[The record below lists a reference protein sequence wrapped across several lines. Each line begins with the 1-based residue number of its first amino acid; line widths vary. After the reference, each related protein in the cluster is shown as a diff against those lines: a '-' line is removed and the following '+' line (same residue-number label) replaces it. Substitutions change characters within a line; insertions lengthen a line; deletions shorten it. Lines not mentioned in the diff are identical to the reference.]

1 MLKWFKDKAQKLAA
15 NQCKVNIRMG
25 TKTLVMRSNST
36 YDRILATGRHND
48 GDVERVRSAQ
58 EGLLREIHLGMAN
71 GLQVDEIVQV
81 IEEATEDM
89 DMTKGA
95 RMPLDN
101 VLDSIAPDAVRKTAG
116 IEYLRLETLMDFDL
130 DLGRGRAAVRW
141 QILTPHSTLSEN
153 QTRIALAALQYARIL
168 AVHEEI
174 TAELFR
180 RVATGA
186 QGLIDGDPA
195 LKLDLWQLEDQGL
208 CFQLWPWT
216 MARPEELEGSNTYM
230 ATLEQRKK
238 ENLGI
243 DLRMSLGEERVL
255 AAASALIPLFALSE
269 VLDENGR
276 ALLGKTIRAMNE
288 HLIRSG
294 TLGQLF
300 SDEEALE
307 AAMPVL
313 LGEEG

>member
-1 MLKWFKDKAQKLAA
+1 MLKWFKDKAQKRAA
-15 NQCKVNIRMG
+15 NQCKVNIRLG
-25 TKTLVMRSNST
+25 TKTLVMRSNSA
-36 YDRILATGRHND
+36 YDRILATGTEND
-48 GDVERVRSAQ
+48 VDVARVHSAQ
-58 EGLLREIHLGMAN
+58 EGLLRDIHLGMAN

-81 IEEATEDM
+81 IEEATEDT

-95 RMPLDN
+95 RIPLDN
-101 VLDSIAPDAVRKTAG
+101 VLGSVAPDAVRTTART
-116 IEYLRLETLMDFDL
+116 EHLRLETLMDYDL
-130 DLGRGRAAVRW
+130 DLSRGRAAVRW
-141 QILTPHSTLSEN
+141 QILTPHSTLSED

-180 RVATGA
+180 RVAIGA
-186 QGLIDGDPA
+186 QGLIDGDPV
-195 LKLDLWQLEDQGL
+195 LRLDPWQLENHGL

-216 MARPEELEGSNTYM
+216 MARLEELEGSNTYI
-230 ATLEQRKK
+230 ATLQQRHKG
-238 ENLGI
+238 NLGI
-243 DLRMSLGEERVL
+243 DLKMSLGEERVL
-255 AAASALIPLFALSE
+255 APASALIALYALSE

-276 ALLGKTIRAMNE
+276 ALLGKTICAVNA
-288 HLIRSG
+288 HLIKSG
-294 TLGQLF
+294 TLGQLL